1 MGVVLSVCAAPARMQ
16 QWAYGGVGVWGCFPE
31 PGLGHALAG
40 EVMSLKSTHVPLSGR
55 GEVPRRI
62 IYAQSLCPNVYTAG
76 ADEGVGS
83 KVRNHSYGE
92 TPVGK

>member
-1 MGVVLSVCAAPARMQ
+1 MVLSVCAAPSRMQ
-16 QWAYGGVGVWGCFPE
+16 QWAHGGVGVGRCFPE
-31 PGLGHALAG
+31 PGLGHALTG
-40 EVMSLKSTHVPLSGR
+40 GVMSLKSTHVPLSGC

-62 IYAQSLCPNVYTAG
+62 TCAQSLCPNVYTAG